1 MKDHDQENADRDNHE
16 KFQSLLKEF
25 LASLQQQPDT
35 HQIEQRLEQI
45 ISAAPAAEL
54 SSLLPLAP
62 ACLTALSFFVQH
74 KLPLDAQMIRILT
87 ETIASVATQSAAVLA
102 GSDVHD
108 DSQLHTALLT
118 RLTVYVMET
127 TGLEL
132 DYYEDVY
139 VEDAGISQE
148 LENLEVI
155 LSSQSQEPQVVVDKK
170 ANPEPQLVAKQ
181 STKASRY
188 L

>member
-1 MKDHDQENADRDNHE
+1 MRDHDQENADRDSHE
-16 KFQSLLKEF
+16 KFQSLLNDI

-35 HQIEQRLEQI
+35 QQTEQRLEQI

-54 SSLLPLAP
+54 SSLSQLAP
-62 ACLTALSFFVQH
+62 ACLTALSFFLQH

-87 ETIASVATQSAAVLA
+87 ESVTSIATQSAAILA
-102 GSDVHD
+102 GTDVHD
-108 DSQLHTALLT
+108 DSHLRTALLT

-139 VEDAGISQE
+139 VEGAGINQE
-148 LENLEVI
+148 LENVEAI
-155 LSSQSQEPQVVVDKK
+155 LSSQSQAPQVVVDKK
-170 ANPEPQLVAKQ
+170 TNPEPQLVAKQ
-181 STKASRY
+181 STKVSRN